1 MEINR
6 DLILKVAK
14 NARLSL
20 SEDEIRQLTKD
31 LNDIVVAFSE
41 LDKINTNNIKPS
53 FQPVDV
59 RNNFREDNPRDCVPQ
74 ELILKN
80 CHHKKDGY
88 FLGPRAL

>member
-1 MEINR
+1 M
-6 DLILKVAK
+6 KVAK

-80 CHHKKDGY
+80 SYHKKDGY